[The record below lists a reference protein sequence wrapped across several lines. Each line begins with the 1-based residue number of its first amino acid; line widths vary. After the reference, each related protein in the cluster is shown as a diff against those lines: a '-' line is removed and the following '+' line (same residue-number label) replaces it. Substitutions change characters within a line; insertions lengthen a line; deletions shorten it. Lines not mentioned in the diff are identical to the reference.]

1 MFKIGTVINY
11 YQKIGVTIV
20 KISGN
25 LTAGDKIKVYKDGKE
40 IYSQYVDRIIS
51 NQTNIP
57 FAKPGDVVGLVLDE
71 KIQKG
76 SEIYRVGELGVR

>member
-11 YQKIGVTIV
+11 FEKIGITIV

-25 LTAGDKIKVYKDGKE
+25 LTSGDKIKVYKDGEQVLFQQIDK
-40 IYSQYVDRIIS
+40 IIS